1 MPFVLTLLLLAQSTQ
16 ATPATP
22 RSPIGHWQTVS
33 DVTGQPR
40 SVVEVY
46 EDNGRL
52 FARVERVL
60 VTEGVPSTC
69 VKCRDDRKGQPLVG
83 LVIMR
88 NMRKAGND
96 YRDGDILDPESGKVY
111 RCRMTL
117 DATGQRLTI
126 RGYIGIS
133 LFGRSQVWHRRSS
146 DYPDAGVDVSV
157 PVASTMSGYSFAMHS
172 GQIPWLNSASE
183 WSRTYASIWFQ

>member
-1 MPFVLTLLLLAQSTQ
+1 MPFVLAMMLLAQGAPSR
-16 ATPATP
+16 AA
-22 RSPIGHWQTVS
+22 SPVGLWQTVS
-33 DVTGQPR
+33 DVTGQPQ

-83 LVIMR
+83 LIIMR
-88 NMRKAGND
+88 NMRKGDKD
-96 YRDGDILDPESGKVY
+96 YSGGDILDPESGKVY

-133 LFGRSQVWHRRSS
+133 LFGRSQVWHRL
-146 DYPDAGVDVSV
+146 P
-157 PVASTMSGYSFAMHS
+157 
-172 GQIPWLNSASE
+172 
-183 WSRTYASIWFQ
+183 

>member
-1 MPFVLTLLLLAQSTQ
+1 MLFVLTMMLLVQGTA
-16 ATPATP
+16 AAPATP
-22 RSPIGHWQTVS
+22 PSPVGYWQTVS
-33 DVTGQPR
+33 DVTGQPQ
-40 SVVEVY
+40 SVVKVY
-46 EDNGRL
+46 EDSGRL

-69 VKCRDDRKGQPLVG
+69 VKCRDERKGQPLAG

-88 NMRKAGND
+88 NMRKGDKD
-96 YRDGDILDPESGKVY
+96 YRGGDILDPESGKVY

-133 LFGRSQVWHRRSS
+133 LFGRSQIWHRM
-146 DYPDAGVDVSV
+146 P
-157 PVASTMSGYSFAMHS
+157 
-172 GQIPWLNSASE
+172 SAPGC
-183 WSRTYASIWFQ
+183 

>member
-1 MPFVLTLLLLAQSTQ
+1 MLLLAQG
-16 ATPATP
+16 APGRPA
-22 RSPIGHWQTVS
+22 SPVGLWQTVS
-33 DVTGQPR
+33 DVTGQPQ
-40 SVVEVY
+40 SVVKIY

-52 FARVERVL
+52 FARVEHVL

-96 YRDGDILDPESGKVY
+96 YRGGDILDPESGKVY

-133 LFGRSQVWHRRSS
+133 LFGRSQVWHRR
-146 DYPDAGVDVSV
+146 PDAD
-157 PVASTMSGYSFAMHS
+157 SGGFD
-172 GQIPWLNSASE
+172 
-183 WSRTYASIWFQ
+183 